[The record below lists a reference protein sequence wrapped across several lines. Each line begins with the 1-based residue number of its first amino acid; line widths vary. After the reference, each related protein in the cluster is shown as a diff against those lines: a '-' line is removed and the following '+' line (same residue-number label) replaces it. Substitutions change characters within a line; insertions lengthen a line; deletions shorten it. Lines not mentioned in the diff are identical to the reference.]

1 MMKNIGKT
9 MECALNENADNP
21 IVLLRNLIEKDRNQ
35 LQWLSEHRPEVDL
48 SAKYEHLERLDSIC
62 RMLESWPPIEPW
74 KEIWKR
80 LGEARREFPNADVG
94 TVFFP
99 LKSRLPES
107 YFDTKRVF
115 IDLTGYNLPHPAFYE
130 IGGRFAKTFLTSEYF
145 GHE

>member
-1 MMKNIGKT
+1 MKNIGEIT
-9 MECALNENADNP
+9 ERALTEDFNNP
-21 IVLLRNLIEKDRNQ
+21 VIQLRNLIEKDRSQ
-35 LQWLSEHRPEVDL
+35 ILWLAENRPELDL
-48 SAKYEHLERLDSIC
+48 RPKYEHLERLDSIC